1 MVRGGKERGDED
13 MARQINLAADFYEF
27 PFGRYPEHGPYNGQ
41 RFREELL
48 TPLLRA
54 GETVEIDLSGAR
66 GLAPSFLE
74 EAFGGL
80 IRAGFSADAIL
91 ANVRVF
97 SRVDPSL
104 EAEVRAYITDA
115 AKRTETAH

>member
-1 MVRGGKERGDED
+1 MEGGDED
-13 MARQINLAADFYEF
+13 MARQINLAAEYNEF

-41 RFREELL
+41 RFRDEQLA
-48 TPLLRA
+48 PALRA
-54 GETVEIDLSGAR
+54 GESLEIDLSGAR

-80 IRAGFSADAIL
+80 IRLGFDLDDLLQRI
-91 ANVRVF
+91 RVF

-104 EAEVRAYITDA
+104 EAEVRAYMTDA
-115 AKRTETAH
+115 ARRATTH